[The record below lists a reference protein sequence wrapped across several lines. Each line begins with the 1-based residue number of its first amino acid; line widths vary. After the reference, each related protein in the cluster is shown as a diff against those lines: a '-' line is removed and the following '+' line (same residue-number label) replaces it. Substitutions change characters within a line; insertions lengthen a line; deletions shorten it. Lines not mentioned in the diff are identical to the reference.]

1 MSVEWIAR
9 KYYGRL
15 NILPR
20 RRFLL
25 IIYVTLIVLIGIIN
39 SVNLSWGEV
48 LSSVAVYFVLG
59 TVLTIVYLPLALGR
73 LFNIKRVLGLSLV
86 TFAVSL
92 VAELLFFRFTGL
104 RGLGLVVASG
114 FILIILSVFMT
125 ISQALILSTI
135 IPLFTFI
142 SVNTLVLRQHINY
155 VGIINAILIELI
167 SVSLGSLFIAYVESR
182 GRRLSGVSPLRALR
196 AFLNTWFT
204 GDSGGLES
212 LFNNIGTSDVVEVKS
227 IVFMRDKEP
236 NIALLFPRI
245 HFGPFDDIGSSSFI
259 HYVDRELE
267 PRFKAFTF
275 HTAGSHEHNLANNR
289 DAVSVASKTA
299 EALRNLTSSNHRGA
313 LCKPYRVRL
322 DDGWEAFVLNGKDFL
337 AAFISNRVYGND
349 DIPYNVWDILS
360 IDDRSPPNTMVVDAH
375 SCKGDKVTD
384 PSLLRPLINRVL
396 ESYKCVEDKAFLI
409 GYGESRAS
417 SMCIELCDTRVKALT
432 INVEGERYGIIYLYG
447 NNVDADFRAKLDRVL
462 RSKTDL
468 KDFEIVTPD
477 DHSCAASLSESPY
490 EVVKECYGLVETVVS
505 SVKLAMNNEIPATHE
520 VLTSR
525 FEGIKIVGDKVLAII
540 ESLSL
545 LAKTTERGLM
555 VLFLTTNILLPLLYV
570 VLST

>member
-9 KYYGRL
+9 KYYRRL

-25 IIYVTLIVLIGIIN
+25 IIYVSLIVLIGVIN
-39 SVNLSWGEV
+39 SVNLSWSEV
-48 LSSVAVYFVLG
+48 LSSVAAYFVLG
-59 TVLTIVYLPLALGR
+59 SVLTIVYLPLALGR

-104 RGLGLVVASG
+104 RGLGLVVTSG
-114 FILIILSVFMT
+114 FILIILSAFMT
-125 ISQALILSTI
+125 IPRALTLSTI
-135 IPLFTFI
+135 IPAFTFV
-142 SVNTLVLRQHINY
+142 SVNALVLRQQINY
-155 VGIINAILIELI
+155 VGVVNAILIELV
-167 SVSLGSLFIAYVESR
+167 SVSLGSIFIAYVESR

-204 GDSGGLES
+204 GESGSLES
-212 LFNNIGTSDVVEVKS
+212 LFNNIGTSEVVEVKS
-227 IVFMRDKEP
+227 VVFVRDKEP

-267 PRFKAFTF
+267 PGFKAFTF
-275 HTAGSHEHNLANNR
+275 HTTGSHEHNLASNR
-289 DAVSVASKTA
+289 DAVSVASRTA
-299 EALRNLTSSNHRGA
+299 EAVRNLTSLRRGGT
-313 LCKPYRVRL
+313 LCKPYRVRS

-349 DIPYNVWDILS
+349 DIHYNVWDILS
-360 IDDRSPPNTMVVDAH
+360 VDNRSPPNTIVVDAH

-384 PSLLRPLINRVL
+384 PSLLRPLVNRVL
-396 ESYKCVEDKAFLI
+396 ESYKCVEGSAFLV
-409 GYGESRAS
+409 GYGESRVS
-417 SMCIELCDTRVKALT
+417 SMCVELCDTRVKALT

-462 RSKTDL
+462 RSRTDL

-490 EVVKECYGLVETVVS
+490 EVVKECYGLVETIVS
-505 SVKLAMNNEIPATHE
+505 SVKSAMNNEAPATLE
-520 VLTSR
+520 VLTSK
-525 FEGIKIVGDKVLAII
+525 FEGVKIVGDRVFVII
-540 ESLSL
+540 ESLSS
-545 LAKTTERGLM
+545 LAKTTEKGLM
-555 VLFLTTNILLPLLYV
+555 ILFLITNMLLPLLYII
-570 VLST
+570 LST